1 MINDLKNIIY
11 DKRFKVTVLK
21 EKIDINNYEEIIVFE
36 ENQIIVSTKENIVK
50 IKGENLTINRLFNK
64 ELLIEGKIKTIEF
77 G

>member
-36 ENQIIVSTKENIVK
+36 EDQIIVSAKENIVK